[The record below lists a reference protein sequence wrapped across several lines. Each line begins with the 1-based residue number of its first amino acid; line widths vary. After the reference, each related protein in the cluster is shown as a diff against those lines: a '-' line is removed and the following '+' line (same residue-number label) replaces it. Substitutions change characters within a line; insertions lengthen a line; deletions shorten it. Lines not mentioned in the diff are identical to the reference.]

1 MHNACG
7 EDQRAT
13 MREIENPSAGG
24 IGLDA
29 VLGPE
34 RVLGEIDLGMPAM
47 HVFLLGGVL
56 VAKRN
61 REPASVGR
69 YREVS
74 EFARFADCVRLVSRG
89 VPPAIACQRRL
100 GFRIHP
106 MRAQPFKQCL
116 TQASGRQD
124 LQALPLVHFK
134 MPPDFFERNRQYM
147 PHH

>member
-1 MHNACG
+1 MHHARCKY
-7 EDQRAT
+7 QRAT
-13 MREIENPSAGG
+13 MWEIENTAERR

-34 RVLGEIDLGMPAM
+34 RVLREIDLGMPAM

-69 YREVS
+69 CREVS
-74 EFARFADCVRLVSRG
+74 EFARLTDCVRLVSRG

-100 GFRIHP
+100 GFRPHALL
-106 MRAQPFKQCL
+106 AQLLEQCL
-116 TQASGRQD
+116 TQASRRND
-124 LQALPLVHFK
+124 LQTLPLVHFE